1 MLLRTLFAL
10 ALFAAIAETVLH
22 GVHALAQ
29 TAVRRQAML
38 AVRAELAAATTT
50 ARLAVAQAVIA
61 GGDPRGLN
69 VPPFRAGGCRLRSG
83 GACEIEGAARVRFTL
98 PTPASP
104 CPDAA
109 CTVYDQGNDSVAEGR
124 IDATVAAEALVPNGA
139 VLASRTQRVVFRT
152 MRVAPYAAL
161 AGQSDATEIA
171 AGSPGDD
178 AGAAPIGT
186 APGTLVDVVYRNAVT
201 GAEMPANV
209 WQASAESRDRETAW
223 KP

>member
-10 ALFAAIAETVLH
+10 ALFTAIAETLLH

-38 AVRAELAAATTT
+38 AVRAEIDAATTA

-69 VPPFRAGGCRLRSG
+69 VPPLRIGGCRLRSG
-83 GACEIEGAARVRFTL
+83 DACTVEGKARVRFML
-98 PTPASP
+98 APSASP

-109 CTVYDQGNDSVAEGR
+109 CSVYDQGNDGVREGR
-124 IDATVAAEALVPNGA
+124 IDATVTAEALVPNGA
-139 VLASRTQRVVFRT
+139 VLASRTQRAVFRT
-152 MRVAPYAAL
+152 LRVAPYAAL
-161 AGQSDATEIA
+161 AGQSDATDIA

-178 AGAAPIGT
+178 AGTAPAGT
-186 APGTLVDVVYRNAVT
+186 APGTLVDVIYRNAVT

-209 WQASAESRDRETAW
+209 WQASAESRDGETAW